1 MPVHMPELSKLNNTP
16 FSQTEYMPVTARV
29 EFISKLL
36 PELSKEEQTS
46 SPTSMSIT
54 EEIAL
59 LSLKLLQKHPFS
71 QNVTRTQQGRADFLS
86 YQYVNNRRNSTP
98 FSQTILH
105 AIKAS
110 TIYFR

>member
-46 SPTSMSIT
+46 VLFVSDYN
-54 EEIAL
+54 
-59 LSLKLLQKHPFS
+59 LSRVYNLAQIIH
-71 QNVTRTQQGRADFLS
+71 
-86 YQYVNNRRNSTP
+86 
-98 FSQTILH
+98 
-105 AIKAS
+105 
-110 TIYFR
+110 